1 MVNLQV
7 GWLAGEVRIKPPSHA
22 GDGVAEVTRSWHNII
37 VEATWS
43 WVVARYRYRIML
55 VMAMLSRTDDDV
67 VEAMLVVARCRF

>member
-1 MVNLQV
+1 MVNLRV

-43 WVVARYRYRIML
+43 WVVARYRY
-55 VMAMLSRTDDDV
+55 
-67 VEAMLVVARCRF
+67 